1 MAYAYLCAHVA
12 GHDRP
17 SGLRD
22 CFHPSQVNEGRRGKA
37 ACPPFPYDELDNAYL
52 LPGPEIPANSPRKA
66 GSDMAPLLRML
77 QSRACCLGAPQRIRG
92 RQPKKLRGGGVVE
105 PPRRH
110 PPDVVEPSRGAL
122 KLRERERRNSHGQNE
137 SGPERLEIPGQE
149 NERDHSSESA
159 NLRMKIPG
167 NPNIEE

>member
-1 MAYAYLCAHVA
+1 MPFGQCGWPDVLRFLPWESKFTRTLVKNSLGGAHVA

-22 CFHPSQVNEGRRGKA
+22 CFHPSQVNEDRRGQA

-66 GSDMAPLLRML
+66 GSDMVPLLRML

-92 RQPKKLRGGGVVE
+92 RQPKKLRGGGAVE

-122 KLRERERRNSHGQNE
+122 KLRERERRNSHG
-137 SGPERLEIPGQE
+137 
-149 NERDHSSESA
+149 
-159 NLRMKIPG
+159 
-167 NPNIEE
+167 